1 MPPSLPPSFQEEGK
15 WGLQYRAS
23 AYPLATFRTH
33 HSSTRIHAPT
43 CIFFP
48 WGLGGGGGGRH
59 PLAIAEIL
67 LLVCRFRT
75 LSRRSWQRGS
85 ILHGSLRL
93 AAGSWWPVGRTGSCH
108 GWWTCSHRPPAGSLR
123 VESFRPPVIPHC
135 IWVCVMH
142 HMDAFHPRPLPASR
156 HTTACHYLLL

>member
-1 MPPSLPPSFQEEGK
+1 MGSALPCVC
-15 WGLQYRAS
+15 L
-23 AYPLATFRTH
+23 
-33 HSSTRIHAPT
+33 PT
-43 CIFFP
+43 CHLPNSSLIHTHPRTYMYLFSL
-48 WGLGGGGGGRH
+48 GVGGGGGGGRH

-123 VESFRPPVIPHC
+123 VESFRPPVIPRC